1 VLSRFCL
8 GQLVKCAL
16 EATAARRRDGEKT
29 SIETLADGFG
39 QPACAVAHTI
49 DRADDGVAA
58 CDHFL
63 DTVQAIFDASVVME
77 KCRDPRRRH
86 RAQVRNDSRAPSK
99 IEDPVWGWCAPGL
112 TLREGPRVDFVGSR
126 PAHEAPRCGEVA
138 QLCLSLACT
147 SPCHDEG
154 ALALGE
160 LPLQSAKGAIR
171 LGLVPHGRAAI
182 ALIG

>member
-1 VLSRFCL
+1 MLLMHCRH
-8 GQLVKCAL
+8 QLVKRTL
-16 EATAARRRDGEKT
+16 EATAACRRDGEKT
-29 SIETLADGFG
+29 PIEALADGFG
-39 QPACAVAHTI
+39 HATRTMTDTI
-49 DRADDGVAA
+49 DGTDDGVAA

-77 KCRDPRRRH
+77 KCRDPRCRR
-86 RAQVRNDSRAPSK
+86 RTQVGNDSRAPSK

-112 TLREGPRVDFVGSR
+112 MLRYGPRVDVVGSR

-147 SPCHDEG
+147 RPCHDEG

-160 LPLQSAKGAIR
+160 LPLLTTKGAIR
-171 LGLVPHGRAAI
+171 LGLGRHGRADF